1 MGDELLNIRGLRT
14 YYFTRVGTMRAV
26 DGVDLH
32 VRKGETV
39 GLVGESGSGKST
51 LGLSILRL
59 VPPPGRIVGGE
70 ILFDGRDLLGLNDKE
85 MLEVRGR
92 RISMIFQDP
101 MASLNPLMRIG
112 DHLIETIMAHE
123 RVTKQEAKE
132 RALSLLDRV
141 GILPERLNDY
151 PHQFSGGMRQR
162 VMIAMALALNPDLVI
177 ADEPV
182 TALDVVIQ
190 AQIMDLM
197 RKLKSLHN
205 MALILITHDI
215 SVVAEVAERIAVM
228 YAGQLIEDSHVIPL
242 FEEPLHPYTEAL
254 LQAVPN
260 VQLSDQVLRYIPGT
274 PPDLAHLPS
283 GCRFHPRC
291 PYASDICRR
300 QEPPQVRVG
309 QGRMVKCFRYV

>member
-112 DHLIETIMAHE
+112 DHLIE
-123 RVTKQEAKE
+123 
-132 RALSLLDRV
+132 
-141 GILPERLNDY
+141 
-151 PHQFSGGMRQR
+151 
-162 VMIAMALALNPDLVI
+162 
-177 ADEPV
+177 
-182 TALDVVIQ
+182 
-190 AQIMDLM
+190 
-197 RKLKSLHN
+197 
-205 MALILITHDI
+205 
-215 SVVAEVAERIAVM
+215 
-228 YAGQLIEDSHVIPL
+228 
-242 FEEPLHPYTEAL
+242 
-254 LQAVPN
+254 
-260 VQLSDQVLRYIPGT
+260 
-274 PPDLAHLPS
+274 
-283 GCRFHPRC
+283 
-291 PYASDICRR
+291 
-300 QEPPQVRVG
+300 
-309 QGRMVKCFRYV
+309 